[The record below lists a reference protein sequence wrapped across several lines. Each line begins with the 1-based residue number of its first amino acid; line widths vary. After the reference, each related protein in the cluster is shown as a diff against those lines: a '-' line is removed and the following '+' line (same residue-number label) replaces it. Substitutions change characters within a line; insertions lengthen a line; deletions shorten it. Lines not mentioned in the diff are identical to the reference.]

1 MKFLI
6 IRFSSVGDIVLT
18 TPVIRCLK
26 NQLPGV
32 ELHYLV
38 KPLCKMAIINN
49 PYVNKVHLLEEDLN
63 KTVDQLKSEGFD
75 YIIDLQRNHVTRR
88 VKGGLNLPAFTVKK
102 LAFRKLLF
110 TKLKWDVMPANEHV
124 VDRCFKTI
132 EPFGVYNDGAGLDY
146 FILPDDEVKET
157 DIPTSHLAG
166 YIGIIIGSSF
176 YTKKMP
182 IYKLQEL
189 CSQIDHPIILLGGPG
204 DAIEGEKIKEVDP
217 SKIYNACGKFSL
229 NETADLIRKAKLIIT
244 HDTGLMHIAAAFK
257 KQVLAVWGSTT
268 PSLGAFPYY
277 GVNFLSYQSV
287 LPYDDIQ
294 VHKLWCR
301 PCTKM
306 GRSNCPQGHFKCM
319 KKIPTDQIVVRVNE
333 RLGR

>member
-18 TPVIRCLK
+18 TPIVRCLK

-32 ELHYLV
+32 ELNYLV
-38 KPLCKMAIINN
+38 EPSYKMAIINN
-49 PYVNKVHLLEEDLN
+49 PYINKVHLVEEDLN
-63 KTVDQLKSEGFD
+63 KTIDGLKTEHFD
-75 YIIDLQRNHVTRR
+75 YIIDLQRNRLTRR
-88 VKGGLNLPAFTVKK
+88 IKNELKLPAFTLKK

-110 TKLKWDVMPANEHV
+110 TKLKWNVMPANEHV
-124 VDRCFKTI
+124 VDRFFKTI

-146 FILPDDEVKET
+146 FILPGDEVKET

-166 YIGIIIGSSF
+166 YIGIIISSSF
-176 YTKKMP
+176 YTKKLP

-189 CSQIDHPIILLGGPG
+189 CAQIDHPIILLGAPG
-204 DAIEGEKIKEVDP
+204 DATEGEEIKKVDP
-217 SKIYNACGKFSL
+217 IKIYNACGKFSL
-229 NETADLIRKAKLIIT
+229 NEMADLIRKAKLMVT

-257 KQVLAVWGSTT
+257 KQVIVVWGSTT
-268 PSLGAFPYY
+268 PSLGIFPYY
-277 GVNFLSYQSV
+277 GVNFLSYQSK

-294 VHKLWCR
+294 VQKLWCR
-301 PCTKM
+301 PCTKI
-306 GRSNCPQGHFKCM
+306 GRSKCPQGHFKCM
-319 KKIPTDQIVVRVNE
+319 KKMPVDEIVVKVNE